1 MLPLETSCYFALAKL
16 KVNAYVVSLST
27 LFLSDYQ
34 ILCNTSSAVTLRP
47 LISCFVILTA
57 QRSQQFTS
65 KHSFSEGSHHQ
76 VKHTKDAQVGIMVV
90 KG

>member
-1 MLPLETSCYFALAKL
+1 MLPLETSCYFALTKL
-16 KVNAYVVSLST
+16 KVNAYVVSFST
-27 LFLSDYQ
+27 LFLSDDQ
-34 ILCNTSSAVTLRP
+34 ILCKYFKCCYPKASLP
-47 LISCFVILTA
+47 CFVILTA

-65 KHSFSEGSHHQ
+65 KHSFSEDSLHQ

>member
-34 ILCNTSSAVTLRP
+34 ILCKYFKRCYPKASHSMFCHFN
-47 LISCFVILTA
+47 C
-57 QRSQQFTS
+57 S
-65 KHSFSEGSHHQ
+65 KITT
-76 VKHTKDAQVGIMVV
+76 VYI
-90 KG
+90 